1 MILKSGDKAI
11 STVVRRS
18 SKGLE
23 LNVRLH
29 EAVEEFF
36 RASAGEEIVPVD
48 LFGRKWLSPEKLQV
62 YDLPESMKDAV
73 AISDKAYYRLDRPG
87 TDLIGVNS
95 TGQRYIN
102 MSFVRLVGASSE
114 DGVTFHISGVFEKDD
129 VISLAGAIT
138 EAGNIICKKYIYP
151 MIISTNN
158 VIRAEVGEPLVAP
171 HAI

>member
-11 STVVRRS
+11 STVVRRT

-23 LNVRLH
+23 LKVRLH

-36 RASAGEEIVPVD
+36 RASAGEETLPID
-48 LFGRKWLSPEKLQV
+48 LFGRKWLSAEKLQV
-62 YDLPESMKDAV
+62 YDLPESMKDV
-73 AISDKAYYRLDRPG
+73 VSISDKSYYRLDKPG
-87 TDLIGVNS
+87 SDLTGTNS
-95 TGQRYIN
+95 MGQRYIN
-102 MSFVRLVGASSE
+102 MSFVRLVGASLP
-114 DGVTFHISGVFEKDD
+114 DGVTFRVSGVFEKDD
-129 VISLAGAIT
+129 VVALAGAIT

-171 HAI
+171 NVV

>member
-11 STVVRRS
+11 STVVRRTT
-18 SKGLE
+18 KGLE

-36 RASAGEEIVPVD
+36 RASAGEEIVPID

-62 YDLPESMKDAV
+62 YDLPESMKDVV
-73 AISDKAYYRLDRPG
+73 AISEKAYYRLDRPG
-87 TDLIGVNS
+87 SDLVGTNS
-95 TGQRYIN
+95 MGQHYIN
-102 MSFVRLVGASSE
+102 MSFVRLVGASGGA
-114 DGVTFHISGVFEKDD
+114 GVTFCVSGVFEKDD
-129 VISLAGAIT
+129 VVTLARAIT

-158 VIRAEVGEPLVAP
+158 VIRAEVAP
-171 HAI
+171 EGAVQ